1 MNVVVDVVVEIPK
14 GSQNKYEVD
23 HVSGRIR
30 LDRVLFSPFHYPTD
44 YGYVPETLG
53 EDEDPIDV
61 MVLISQPT
69 FPGCIVRGRVVGM
82 LAMSDE
88 KGVDTKILAVAEDD
102 PRFREIQEL
111 DQVTPHLL
119 KEISHFFSVYKTLE
133 GKTTAVG
140 NWEPRTSGEA
150 KVQESIERYHHGS

>member
-1 MNVVVDVVVEIPK
+1 MVVEVLVEIPQ

-23 HVSGRIR
+23 HESGRIR

-44 YGYVPETLG
+44 YGYVPDTLG

-69 FPGCIVRGRVVGM
+69 FPGCLLRARVVGM

-88 KGVDTKILAVAEDD
+88 KGVDNKILAVAEDD
-102 PRFREIQEL
+102 PRFRHIQEL
-111 DQVTPHLL
+111 DDVVPHTL
-119 KEISHFFSVYKTLE
+119 KEISHFFEVYKTLE
-133 GKTTAVG
+133 GKATAIG
-140 NWEPRTSGEA
+140 NWAARDIAEKTVA
-150 KVQESIERYHHGS
+150 ESVERYKKS

>member
-1 MNVVVDVVVEIPK
+1 MVVDVVVEIPQ

-23 HVSGRIR
+23 HETGRIR

-44 YGYVPETLG
+44 YGYVPNTLG

-69 FPGCIVRGRVVGM
+69 FPGCVVRGRVIGV

-88 KGVDTKILAVAEDD
+88 KGVDNKILAVAEDD
-102 PRFREIQEL
+102 PRYAHIHEL
-111 DQVTPHLL
+111 DQVAPHLL
-119 KEISHFFSVYKTLE
+119 KEIAHFFGVYKTLE
-133 GKTTAVG
+133 GKPTAVG
-140 NWEPRTSGEA
+140 DWQSRAVAESMVNG
-150 KVQESIERYHHGS
+150 SIERYRPHS

>member
-1 MNVVVDVVVEIPK
+1 MVVEVVVEIPA

-23 HVSGRIR
+23 HESGRIR

-44 YGYVPETLG
+44 YGYVPDTLG

-69 FPGCIVRGRVVGM
+69 FPGCLLRARVVGM

-88 KGVDTKILAVAEDD
+88 KGVDNKILAVAEDD
-102 PRFREIQEL
+102 PRFRHVQEL
-111 DQVTPHLL
+111 DDVVPHTL
-119 KEISHFFSVYKTLE
+119 KEISHFFEVYKTLE
-133 GKTTAVG
+133 GKATAIG
-140 NWEPRTSGEA
+140 NWAARDVAEKTVA
-150 KVQESIERYHHGS
+150 ESVERYKKG